1 MADQLPPTVFMSSDM
16 LRWLSILLLW
26 PVALLAQD
34 QAVTRI
40 VTGQEVQQ
48 AIIERLASAGE
59 VAAPNV
65 MAEKQ
70 FYACDAPLEVEQ
82 AFSGWRSVTV
92 RCPSPVEWSIALRAQ
107 VLGAVPHVPQ
117 ASEAYV
123 TQAVFLRRPLRSGD
137 RIQEGDLEL
146 RPIDPLSVSSVYIAI
161 EDVAGRVLSQSLTPR
176 VPVSPR
182 HLQRNWAVNTDDIV
196 TLQIVNGGIEIE
208 SPGIALEPGQIGDII
223 LLRNLSSGSEVTGRI
238 SQERKVQ
245 VLSKMAP

>member
-1 MADQLPPTVFMSSDM
+1 MCSDM
-16 LRWLSILLLW
+16 VRWVFFLLIL

-34 QAVTRI
+34 RAVTRI
-40 VTGQEVQQ
+40 VTGQEVQE
-48 AIIERLASAGE
+48 AIIERLARAGE

-65 MAEKQ
+65 MTEKQ

-82 AFSGWRSVTV
+82 AFGGWRSVTV

-107 VLGAVPHVPQ
+107 VQGAAPHVPQ
-117 ASEAYV
+117 ATEGYV

-137 RIQEGDLEL
+137 RIQPDDLEL
-146 RPIDPLSVSSVYIAI
+146 RPIDPLSASSVYVAI

-182 HLQRNWAVNTDDIV
+182 HLERDWAIVTDDIV

-208 SPGIALEPGQIGDII
+208 SSGIALEPGQIGDNIR
-223 LLRNLSSGSEVTGRI
+223 LRNLSSGSEVTGRI

-245 VLSKMAP
+245 IIAKVAP

>member
-1 MADQLPPTVFMSSDM
+1 MCSDM
-16 LRWLSILLLW
+16 GRWLCILLIW
-26 PVALLAQD
+26 PVALWAQD
-34 QAVTRI
+34 QPVTRI
-40 VTGQEVQQ
+40 VSGQEVQQ
-48 AIIERLASAGE
+48 AIIARLASAGE

-82 AFSGWRSVTV
+82 AFGGWRSVTV

-107 VLGAVPHVPQ
+107 VQGAAPHVP
-117 ASEAYV
+117 EARESYV

-137 RIQEGDLEL
+137 RIQPDDLEL

-182 HLQRNWAVNTDDIV
+182 HLQRDWAINADDIV

-208 SPGIALEPGQIGDII
+208 SPGIALEPGQIGDNIR
-223 LLRNLSSGSEVTGRI
+223 LRNLSSGSEVTGRI
-238 SQERKVQ
+238 SAERKVH
-245 VLSKMAP
+245 VISKMAR

>member
-1 MADQLPPTVFMSSDM
+1 MCSDM
-16 LRWLSILLLW
+16 LRWLCFLPFW
-26 PVALLAQD
+26 PITLLAQD

-107 VLGAVPHVPQ
+107 VQSAVPHVPQ
-117 ASEAYV
+117 ASAAYV

-137 RIQEGDLEL
+137 RIQAGDLEL
-146 RPIDPLSVSSVYIAI
+146 RLIDPLSASNVYIAI

-182 HLQRNWAVNTDDIV
+182 HLQRDWAVNTDDIV
-196 TLQIVNGGIEIE
+196 TLQIVSGGIEIE
-208 SPGIALEPGQIGDII
+208 SPGIALEPGQIGDNIR
-223 LLRNLSSGSEVTGRI
+223 LRNLSSGSEVTGRI
-238 SQERKVQ
+238 SQGKKVQ
-245 VLSKMAP
+245 VTSKMAR

>member
-1 MADQLPPTVFMSSDM
+1 MSSDM
-16 LRWLSILLLW
+16 LRWLCILLFW
-26 PVALLAQD
+26 PVALLAQN

-48 AIIERLASAGE
+48 AIIERLASVGE

-92 RCPSPVEWSIALRAQ
+92 RCPSPVVWSIALRAQ

-123 TQAVFLRRPLRSGD
+123 TQAVFLRIPLRSGD
-137 RIQEGDLEL
+137 RIQADDLEL
-146 RPIDPLSVSSVYIAI
+146 RPIDPLSASNVYVAI
-161 EDVAGRVLSQSLTPR
+161 ENVEGRVLSQSLTPR
-176 VPVSPR
+176 VPISPR
-182 HLQRNWAVNTDDIV
+182 HLQRDWAINTDDIV

-208 SPGIALEPGQIGDII
+208 GPGIALEPGQIGDNIR
-223 LLRNLSSGSEVTGRI
+223 LRNMSSGTEVIGRVF
-238 SQERKVQ
+238 QKRKVQ
-245 VLSKMAP
+245 VISKMAP

>member
-1 MADQLPPTVFMSSDM
+1 MI
-16 LRWLSILLLW
+16 RWLSIVLFW

-34 QAVTRI
+34 QAATRI

-48 AIIERLASAGE
+48 AIIERLASVGE
-59 VAAPNV
+59 IAAPNV
-65 MAEKQ
+65 MPEKQ

-107 VLGAVPHVPQ
+107 VQGALPHVPKV
-117 ASEAYV
+117 AEGKVA
-123 TQAVFLRRPLRSGD
+123 QAVFLRRPLRSGD
-137 RIQEGDLEL
+137 RIQLDDLEI
-146 RPIDPLSVSSVYIAI
+146 RPIDPLSVNNVYIVI
-161 EDVAGRVLSQSLTPR
+161 EDVVGRVLSQSLTPR

-182 HLQRNWAVNTDDIV
+182 HLQRDWAINADDIV

-208 SPGIALEPGQIGDII
+208 SPGIALEPGQIGDNI
-223 LLRNLSSGSEVTGRI
+223 LLRNLSSGSEVIGQI

-245 VLSKMAP
+245 VISKMAP